1 MKLSLRSQL
10 KRLTDE
16 RKVKYQNNPPC
27 QQSSMGTI
35 KTDKDKKNEK
45 AEAII
50 RKKLANR
57 VMD

>member
-1 MKLSLRSQL
+1 MKSTLKSQL
-10 KRLTDE
+10 KKLADE
-16 RKVKYQNNPPC
+16 RKIKYQNNPPC
-27 QQSSMGTI
+27 QHSSMGTI
-35 KTDKDKKNEK
+35 KTDRDKKNEK